1 MRCYPP
7 LEEDELHAFHLELMF
22 SQCSTK
28 IVILCIQL
36 ALTKL
41 LKTKPCLLRENLL
54 EKKIFA
60 IFVFGHVRVLGET
73 QNPASL
79 PPNHI

>member
-1 MRCYPP
+1 MLPS

-28 IVILCIQL
+28 NVILCIQL

-41 LKTKPCLLRENLL
+41 LKAKPCLLVKNLL
-54 EKKIFA
+54 ENKIFA
-60 IFVFGHVRVLGET
+60 IFVFGHVGVLGESQIPT
-73 QNPASL
+73 NL